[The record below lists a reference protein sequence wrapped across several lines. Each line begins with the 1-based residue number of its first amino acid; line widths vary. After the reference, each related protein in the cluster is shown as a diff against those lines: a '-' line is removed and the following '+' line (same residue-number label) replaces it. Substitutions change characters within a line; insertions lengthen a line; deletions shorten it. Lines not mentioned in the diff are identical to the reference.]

1 MNDEN
6 KIFGEINEDVTAQVT
21 VDEFAKALGL
31 EILHATDKV
40 MTLSTVN
47 VNRLGMQLT
56 GFFEHFAFDRIQ
68 LMGEMEYAYLNRLT
82 ASERM
87 QRLDQFFAYDI
98 PCLIITTG
106 LEVFPEILACAKKHA
121 KPLLRS
127 SHRTTHTTNQ
137 IINYLEDLLAPT
149 TTVHGVLMDLYG
161 VGVLITGISGVGKSE
176 TALELVQR
184 GHRLVADDAVIIRKI
199 SSRLVG
205 TAPETIRYFMEVRG
219 IGIIDVKSMYGV
231 GAIKNTKVLDL
242 VIQME
247 SWDEEKVYDR
257 LGMTEER
264 TEILGCDL
272 PLITLPIK
280 PGRNLAVILEVAAR
294 NQRLK
299 DMGYFAADELSQR
312 IMGEGATAEDRPD
325 KIINGDR

>member
-1 MNDEN
+1 MNEEKAFFDTAEQ
-6 KIFGEINEDVTAQVT
+6 DVTATVT
-21 VDEFAKALGL
+21 VEDFAKALDL
-31 EILHATDKV
+31 EILHAGEKS
-40 MTLSTVN
+40 MTLTTVN

-56 GFFEHFAFDRIQ
+56 GFFEHFAYERIQ
-68 LMGEMEYAYLNRLT
+68 IMGEMEYAYLLQL
-82 ASERM
+82 SEDDRM
-87 QRLDQFFAYDI
+87 SRLDQFFGYDI

-106 LEVFPEILACAKKHA
+106 LEVFPEISACAEKHKKT
-121 KPLLRS
+121 LLRS
-127 SHRTTHTTNQ
+127 KHRTTFVTNK
-137 IINYLEDLLAPT
+137 IISYLEELLAPT

-184 GHRLVADDAVIIRKI
+184 GHRLVSDDAVIIRKV
-199 SSRLVG
+199 SSRLIG

-231 GAIKNTKVLDL
+231 GAIKHTKVLDL
-242 VIQME
+242 VIHLE
-247 SWDEEKVYDR
+247 SWDDEKVYDR
-257 LGMTEER
+257 LGMTQEY
-264 TEILGCDL
+264 TQILGSSL

-299 DMGYFAADELSQR
+299 GMGYFAAEELSNK
-312 IMGEGATAEDRPD
+312 ILNGDKVAEEFSN
-325 KIINGDR
+325 KIINGDQ